1 MLTVSNEVEIPPAEL
16 PHLFKK
22 FYRVL
27 QADLWKQGGTGLGLA
42 LVQKLVEQMRGNINV
57 ESCNGWTTFC
67 IALPNHQ

>member
-1 MLTVSNEVEIPPAEL
+1 MEIPASEL

-42 LVQKLVEQMRGNINV
+42 LVQRLVEQMEGSITV
-57 ESCNGWTTFC
+57 ESCEGWTTFR
-67 IALPNHQ
+67 IELPSR